1 MEKVI
6 TSLLSEELNQKFSS
20 EGVQVTLIY
29 EDIQTLQQLVQSL
42 LGLFE
47 GYLSIGLF
55 VGVTGI
61 GVVTYR
67 NVSERRSSIGMMRA
81 LGLRRNEV
89 GLLFVVEVSWIAVLG
104 LLNGF
109 VIAYLFHSSLY
120 ETIWSDQGVDFTFP
134 HTRSFFILASSWAL
148 VILTT
153 MIPIRNATKIS
164 PIDAQND

>member
-1 MEKVI
+1 
-6 TSLLSEELNQKFSS
+6 
-20 EGVQVTLIY
+20 
-29 EDIQTLQQLVQSL
+29 
-42 LGLFE
+42 
-47 GYLSIGLF
+47 
-55 VGVTGI
+55 
-61 GVVTYR
+61 
-67 NVSERRSSIGMMRA
+67 MMRA

-120 ETIWSDQGVDFTFP
+120 ETIWSDQGVEFSFP
-134 HTRSFFILASSWAL
+134 HMKSFFILASSWAL

-164 PIDAQND
+164 PIEAQND